1 MLTSQKLFKQI
12 KENADQGKSSTMKFV
27 IEVETFLPLEDITDE
42 DRGGLVTLN
51 EQDAII
57 HLERA
62 KKEIEEG
69 LNDDYTKA
77 KLSWDSVTELK

>member
-12 KENADQGKSSTMKFV
+12 KENAENGKGSTVKFI
-27 IEVETFLPLEDITDE
+27 IEVEAILPLEDVMNE
-42 DRGGLVTLN
+42 EYGGLATLN

-57 HLERA
+57 HLEQA
-62 KKEIEEG
+62 KKEMVEE
-69 LNDDYTKA
+69 LNDDHAKA